1 MPEESDTPIL
11 PPSSPPAETLQL
23 TGDSKREP
31 HTGPKLTGKVR
42 RGLALMRY
50 LVCEAGT
57 VNAKPTDIVARWP
70 KHMAS
75 DFNTAMAWVE
85 ANERSQDGGE

>member
-1 MPEESDTPIL
+1 
-11 PPSSPPAETLQL
+11 
-23 TGDSKREP
+23 
-31 HTGPKLTGKVR
+31 LTGKVR